1 MNNHLNPRASYPRL
15 FGAFQGKMAVVKAL
29 GKNTT
34 LDMDAVPEWLMPFL
48 GATEVSKIAKD
59 DIFGALEA
67 LKDAQPTVEAV
78 SDPSTINRDSCPN
91 CPFEG
96 VIITSLEK
104 LLFFTPKY

>member
-1 MNNHLNPRASYPRL
+1 
-15 FGAFQGKMAVVKAL
+15 MAVVKAL

-34 LDMDAVPEWLMPFL
+34 VDMDAVPEWLMPFL

-59 DIFGALEA
+59 DILGALEA

-78 SDPSTINRDSCPN
+78 SDPSTINKDSCPN
-91 CPFEG
+91 CPFEE

-104 LLFFTPKY
+104 LLL